1 MLHPLYSNEGKRLY
15 LIPDERIRFLEVV
28 EGYEIEKRTFCKTLA
43 YTGCRISEALAMP
56 ASRVDYDAK
65 SLVFHTL
72 KQRREDPIY
81 RPVPAPMELL
91 DDLVSIAESRTYAS
105 QRLWP
110 WGRTHGFHI
119 VKAAMEEAEI
129 FGAQAMPKG
138 LRHGYAVN
146 AILCDIPLIF
156 VQRWMGHASLET
168 TKLYLQVA
176 GDLAYGIAE
185 RMWSPRETRC
195 CHCRQP
201 ALTH

>member
-1 MLHPLYSNEGKRLY
+1 MLHPLYSSEGKRLY

-28 EGYEIEKRTFCKTLA
+28 ESYEMEKRTFCKTLA
-43 YTGCRISEALAMP
+43 YTGCRISEALALTVN
-56 ASRVDYDAK
+56 RVDYDAK
-65 SLVFHTL
+65 NLVFHTL
-72 KQRREDPIY
+72 KQRREEPVF
-81 RPVPAPMELL
+81 RPVPVPMGLL
-91 DDLVSIAESRTYAS
+91 DELMDIGESRAYAS
-105 QRLWP
+105 HRLWP

-119 VKAAMEEAEI
+119 VKAAMEKAEI

-146 AILCDIPLIF
+146 AVLCDVPLIF

-176 GDLAYGIAE
+176 SDLAYGIAE
-185 RMWSPRETRC
+185 RMWSPDKSPC
-195 CHCRQP
+195 CHCQQA